1 MLSRPDL
8 PTTVAN
14 ACRVL
19 AATGLVEHVLG
30 HVSVRSGDGILVRC
44 RGPRE
49 AGLAYTTAADVRPVP
64 LDGPAGAGDA
74 AGEWS
79 PPQELPIHTAILR
92 ARPDATAV
100 VHAHPPAVVA
110 MSLAGLP
117 WRPIFGAYDI
127 PAARLAADGI
137 PVWPRAALVST
148 PMLGAELA
156 AFAGD
161 HPVTVLRGHGLV
173 SVAAGPPH
181 EAVARAVVQ
190 ACAVN
195 TLASMTLAVVAAGG
209 TPAAI
214 GDDDLAALPDLGPA
228 FNVDTMWR
236 HLCRR
241 AGVTTP

>member
-1 MLSRPDL
+1 MPYARDL
-8 PTTVAN
+8 ATTVAN

-30 HVSVRSGDGILVRC
+30 HVGVRSGDEVLVRC

-49 AGLAYTTAADVRPVP
+49 AGLAYTTAQDIRPVP
-64 LDGPAGAGDA
+64 LAGPAAP
-74 AGEWS
+74 GEWS

-92 ARPDATAV
+92 ARPAATAV

-127 PAARLAADGI
+127 PAARLAAGGI

-148 PMLGAELA
+148 PELGAELA

-173 SVAAGPPH
+173 SVATGPPH

-209 TPAAI
+209 SPAAI
-214 GDDDLAALPDLGPA
+214 TDEDLAALPDLGPA

-236 HLCRR
+236 HLCVR

>member
-1 MLSRPDL
+1 MTSPEDL
-8 PTTVAN
+8 AATVAT

-30 HVSVRSGDGILVRC
+30 HVSVRSGDEVLVRC

-64 LDGPAGAGDA
+64 LDLSPGPAAP
-74 AGEWS
+74 GEWS

-92 ARPDATAV
+92 ARPEATAV

-148 PMLGAELA
+148 PALGAELA

-161 HPVTVLRGHGLV
+161 RPVAVLRGHGLV
-173 SVAAGPPH
+173 SVATGPPH
-181 EAVARAVVQ
+181 EAIARAVVQ
-190 ACAVN
+190 AFAVN
-195 TLASMTLAVVAAGG
+195 TLASMTLAVCAAGG
-209 TPAAI
+209 EPAAI
-214 GDDDLAALPDLGPA
+214 PDEDLAALPDLGPA

-236 HLCRR
+236 HLCAR
-241 AGVTTP
+241 AGVTTQ

>member
-1 MLSRPDL
+1 MRPDAEGL
-8 PTTVAN
+8 ATTVAH

-30 HVSVRSGDGILVRC
+30 HVSVRAGDGEILLRC

-49 AGLAYTTAADVRPVP
+49 AGLAHTTADDIRAVP
-64 LDGPAGAGDA
+64 MDGPAPPGD
-74 AGEWS
+74 WS
-79 PPQELPIHTAILR
+79 PPQDLPIHTAILR
-92 ARPDATAV
+92 ARPEATAV

-148 PMLGAELA
+148 PELGTELA

-190 ACAVN
+190 AFAVN
-195 TLASMTLAVVAAGG
+195 SLASMTLAVRAAGV
-209 TPAAI
+209 TPEAI
-214 GDDDLAALPDLGPA
+214 TGEDLAALPDLGPA
-228 FNVDTMWR
+228 FNVDTLWR
-236 HLCRR
+236 HLCAR
-241 AGVTTP
+241 AGVT